1 MPLRAPFLLAA
12 FLSSALLFVVEPLAA
27 RLVLPTFGGA
37 PSVWNGTLLFFQAAL
52 LLGYGLAHLF
62 ATRLSPRAGRVAQ
75 PAFLLLSLLTV
86 PLARDAGFQGWI
98 RDRAA
103 QGGAGVGLLLL
114 ALAGLV
120 GLPFVAL
127 SVNSPLLQR
136 WYASTNAADAHRPT
150 FLYAAGNVGSIV
162 ALLAYPLFV
171 EPSLGLGEQAGAW
184 RKGLLGLAAL
194 VALCAL
200 LSSRGSRAPDTLD
213 SPAEIPDA
221 VVGGEQ
227 ARPDQAE
234 ASFRTPK
241 EQRLRWLAFAAVPS
255 ALLMGC
261 TTYLTSNVAPIP
273 LLWVVPLALY
283 LLTFILVYA
292 ARPVRPVV
300 ILGRLL
306 PMLVVPLAV
315 TMLLQATN
323 PIEVMAAFHLGVF
336 FVAAWMCHGRL
347 AEEAPPADRL
357 TEYWLFVSLGGALG
371 GAFVALVAPV
381 VFSSLA
387 EYPLALVAASL
398 LRPAIART
406 RPVRPGGLLALWDA
420 RRLDAYY
427 PALVALVA
435 FVLILVGKPLLP
447 PGTART
453 FLLMGVPAALAF
465 AAIDRPLRFGLAL
478 GAAFWVPTALGAASD
493 GRVLLTDRSFFGV
506 HRVILTPGFDYVER
520 GIGRHAPDRKLRL
533 GPYHE
538 LVHGNTIHGR
548 QDLSRPGEPLTYYHR
563 TGPIGT
569 LMTKDTPPRVALVG
583 LGVGSLAAYGRPGQ
597 RLDYFEIDPVV
608 ARIAEDPRYFTFL
621 RDSKAKVRVILGDAR
636 LTLSRAEPGYG
647 LVVLD
652 AFSSDSIP
660 VHLLTV
666 EALRMAMNRTSP
678 HGLVA
683 IHISNRYL
691 ELEPVLAA
699 NARALHFGAMVDI
712 DSASPDEKA
721 EGKTDSHWVA
731 IGRTASDLD
740 PFRTPDWGD
749 LEFREDVRPWTDD
762 YSNVLGAF
770 NPNQ

>member
-12 FLSSALLFVVEPLAA
+12 FLSSALLFAVEPLAA

-37 PSVWNGTLLFFQAAL
+37 PAVWNGTLLFFQTAL
-52 LLGYGLAHLF
+52 LVGYGLAHLF
-62 ATRLSPRAGRVAQ
+62 ATRLSPKAQ
-75 PAFLLLSLLTV
+75 RIVQPTFLLLSLLTI
-86 PLARDAGFQGWI
+86 PLARDAGLQAWV

-103 QGGAGVGLLLL
+103 QGNAGVGLLLV

-136 WYASTNAADAHRPT
+136 WYASTDAPDADRPT

-162 ALLAYPLFV
+162 ALLAYPVAV
-171 EPSLGLGEQAGAW
+171 EPSLGLSAQAVAW
-184 RKGLLGLAAL
+184 RWALLALAL
-194 VALCAL
+194 IVGLCAL
-200 LSSRGSRAPDTLD
+200 FARPRRTTIVEG
-213 SPAEIPDA
+213 SPADIPDA
-221 VVGGEQ
+221 VAMGQ
-227 ARPDQAE
+227 E
-234 ASFRTPK
+234 ASDLPTSRT
-241 EQRLRWLAFAAVPS
+241 QRLHWIAFAAVPS

-273 LLWVVPLALY
+273 LLWVVPLAIY

-292 ARPVRPVV
+292 ARPLAPVA
-300 ILGRLL
+300 ILGRIF

-315 TMLLQATN
+315 TMLLQATT
-323 PIEVMAAFHLGVF
+323 PIEGLAALHLGVF

-347 AEEAPPADRL
+347 AQEAPPPARL

-371 GAFVALVAPV
+371 GVFVAVVAPL

-387 EYPLALVAASL
+387 EYPLALVGAAL
-398 LRPAIART
+398 LRPAILRAK
-406 RPVRPGGLLALWDA
+406 PVRAGGLLARWDD
-420 RRLDAYY
+420 RRVDAIY
-427 PALVALVA
+427 PGLVALA
-435 FVLILVGKPLLP
+435 ALVLILVAKPQLP

-465 AAIDRPLRFGLAL
+465 AAIDRPVRFGLAL
-478 GAAFWVPTALGAASD
+478 GAAFWVPTALGAASE

-506 HRVILTPGFDYVER
+506 HRVIQTPGFDYAVWRGRREGER
-520 GIGRHAPDRKLRL
+520 KIHL

-548 QDLSRPGEPLTYYHR
+548 QDLSHPEDALTYYYR
-563 TGPIGT
+563 TGPIGS
-569 LMTKDTPPRVALVG
+569 LMAKYAPPRVALVG
-583 LGVGSLAAYGRPGQ
+583 LGVGSLAAYGTPKQ
-597 RLDYFEIDPVV
+597 RMDYFEIDPVV
-608 ARIAEDPRYFTFL
+608 ARIAADPHYFTFL
-621 RDSKAKVRVILGDAR
+621 RDSKATLRVVLGDAR
-636 LTLSRAEPGYG
+636 LTLSRAAPGYG

-666 EALRMAMNRTSP
+666 EALRMAMSKLVQG
-678 HGLVA
+678 GLLA

-691 ELEPVLAA
+691 DLEPVLAA
-699 NARALHFGAMVDI
+699 NARALHFAAMVDV
-712 DSASPDEKA
+712 DTALPDEKA
-721 EGKTDSHWVA
+721 AGKTESHWILMA
-731 IGRTASDLD
+731 RKGIELD
-740 PFRTPDWGD
+740 PFRTVEWND
-749 LEFREDVRPWTDD
+749 LEVREGTRPWTDD